1 MKNYWLE
8 EKEIKEEIKFIKYLS
23 GARASRVG
31 QIYALN
37 RVLKLYQHYPD
48 HLLAKNQFVE
58 RLHWVANQVVSRL
71 LDYYQQKKWA
81 IAVDKDDLI
90 QECVL
95 CGLEIAP
102 RFNWEKVD
110 CSFRFFITCMGG
122 KLSQLR
128 RSTRNYNE
136 LKKRYEEHLKIS

>member
-71 LDYYQQKKWA
+71 LDYYQQKKFY
-81 IAVDKDDLI
+81 
-90 QECVL
+90 VL
-95 CGLEIAP
+95 VIL
-102 RFNWEKVD
+102 F
-110 CSFRFFITCMGG
+110 
-122 KLSQLR
+122 
-128 RSTRNYNE
+128 
-136 LKKRYEEHLKIS
+136 